1 MSLAKLTFT
10 LEVIS
15 KSARRLIVAL
25 FCLPVAACGVFS
37 GLGDGDSA
45 QASTPDQF
53 YVGVAASFSNL
64 EPDTSQSTVFS
75 LADSSDTG
83 FALTFGRDFTTRI
96 SGEIRYGE
104 LGEATLSPA
113 ASVEYAFIGISGLY
127 YVLGEEYQINRREGF
142 GVFLRGGINS
152 LMNDASIALDEQ
164 DNIQLVAGVGID
176 YRFNN
181 SWGVRGEINFHDTDA
196 QAAHIGIV
204 YRFGEG
210 ADDKPVRVSQPS
222 PVPTAAPT
230 PTPRPNPVQRPEPT
244 RRPSVSRPSVTPEPE
259 TRPQVQPVPVPVP
272 VPEPEPTRQRP
283 GLLVDGILN
292 GVRFAPSSALL
303 GTVARND
310 LDQLVDELNQNPSV
324 MIELQAHADRTRG
337 PDFALQLTRARVTQV
352 GRYLIDRGVSAN
364 RIQARAFGSNRP
376 VSNDPTALANNRI
389 ELVIINP

>member
-1 MSLAKLTFT
+1 MSLVKITLKLKA
-10 LEVIS
+10 VS
-15 KSARRLIVAL
+15 KSARQLIVAL
-25 FCLPVAACGVFS
+25 FCLPVAACGVFN
-37 GLGDGDSA
+37 GLGSGDSDPS
-45 QASTPDQF
+45 STPDQF

-64 EPDTSQSTVFS
+64 EPDTSESTVFS

-181 SWGVRGEINFHDTDA
+181 SWGVRGELNFHDTDA

-210 ADDKPVRVSQPS
+210 ADDKPVRVSP
-222 PVPTAAPT
+222 PAPAPT
-230 PTPRPNPVQRPEPT
+230 PAPDPVQTPEPIQ
-244 RRPSVSRPSVTPEPE
+244 RPSVSRPAVTPE
-259 TRPQVQPVPVPVP
+259 TRPQVRPVPVPVP
-272 VPEPEPTRQRP
+272 QPTQQRSK
-283 GLLVDGILN
+283 LLVSGVLS

-303 GTVARND
+303 GSVAQSE
-310 LDQLVDELNQNPSV
+310 LDQLVKELNQNPNTS
-324 MIELQAHADRTRG
+324 IELLAHTDGARG
-337 PDFALQLTRARVTQV
+337 PDFALQLARARVTQV
-352 GRYLIDRGVSAN
+352 GRYLINKGVLPN

-376 VSNDPTALANNRI
+376 LSNDPAARVNNRI
-389 ELVIINP
+389 ELVVINP